1 MAKELKLLARSVDM
15 LLSSERQ
22 SARYYELLA
31 AIYRKLYARHTL
43 VSRYIQLFGNL
54 LLEKEMTIRVVGCMA
69 GDKENYAMCFLNNDQ
84 GRTKELIT
92 QYAESVDRF
101 PEPSDRR
108 KLLLRLN
115 NEIAALLGRD
125 PNAIEI
131 DMFVKR
137 LKNRQ

>member
-1 MAKELKLLARSVDM
+1 
-15 LLSSERQ
+15 
-22 SARYYELLA
+22 
-31 AIYRKLYARHTL
+31 
-43 VSRYIQLFGNL
+43 
-54 LLEKEMTIRVVGCMA
+54 
-69 GDKENYAMCFLNNDQ
+69 MCFLNNDQ